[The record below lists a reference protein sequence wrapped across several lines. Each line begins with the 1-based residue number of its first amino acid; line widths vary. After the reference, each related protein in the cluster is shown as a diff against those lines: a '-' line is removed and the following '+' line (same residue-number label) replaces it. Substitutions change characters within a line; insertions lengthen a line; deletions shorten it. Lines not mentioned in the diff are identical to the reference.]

1 MINKVLVAN
10 RGEIAVRVLRTCKE
24 LGFETV
30 AIYSEADREALHV
43 RFADEAY
50 CIGPPPAKESYLR
63 GEYILQVALD
73 SGVQLIHPG
82 YGFLAESPEFARAC
96 IEAGVIFVGPDPET
110 IEQLSDNAAARRL
123 ARRLRLHILPGTDW
137 SLDDDELLASADRI
151 GYPLLLKAAAGGG
164 GVGIRTINSR
174 SELEIAIPTARRE
187 ARTTFGD
194 GAVYLEQLIENAR
207 HIEVQLLADAEGN
220 IINLGERECSI
231 QRRHHKLIEEAPSR
245 ALDPSLRR
253 RILRSA
259 VRIARAVGYIGAGT
273 VEFLLDPEGKYY
285 FLKVNPR
292 LQVEHTVTEAV
303 TGVDIVKEQ
312 LRIATGR
319 NLSYSQKEV
328 KPRGWALE
336 CRILAE
342 DPFRNYAASVGRISR
357 LREPGGPGVRL
368 DSGICEGLTI
378 TPYYD
383 SLLAKLVTWGE
394 TRAVAIVR
402 MRRALE
408 EYQIH
413 GVMTNLDLHRALL
426 NSHRF
431 FGGQFHTRF
440 LEEQFVP
447 TEPEEEDYL
456 AAALTTALL
465 DWRKRTGAQT
475 QTNGVSNRWKML
487 GRWELLGGGD
497 L

>member
-1 MINKVLVAN
+1 VINKVLVAN

-24 LGFETV
+24 LGLETV
-30 AIYSEADREALHV
+30 AVYSEADREAPHV

-63 GEYILQVALD
+63 GDHIIQVALKA
-73 SGVQLIHPG
+73 GAQLIHPG
-82 YGFLAESPEFARAC
+82 YGFLAESPTFARAC
-96 IEAGVIFVGPDPET
+96 HEAGITFVGPQPET
-110 IEQLSDNAAARRL
+110 IEQLSDKAAARRL
-123 ARRLRLHILPGTDW
+123 ARRRRLHVLPGTD
-137 SLDDDELLASADRI
+137 STLDDDALFSSAERI
-151 GYPLLLKAAAGGG
+151 GYPLLLKAASGGG
-164 GVGIRTINSR
+164 GMGIRTVNSR
-174 SELEIAIPTARRE
+174 SELETAIPTVRRE
-187 ARTTFGD
+187 ARATFGN
-194 GAVYLEQLIENAR
+194 GSLYLEKLIENAR
-207 HIEVQLLADAEGN
+207 HIEVQLLVDAKGH
-220 IINLGERECSI
+220 IIHLGERECSI
-231 QRRHHKLIEEAPSR
+231 QRRHQKLIEEAPSR
-245 ALDPSLRR
+245 ALDSSQRR
-253 RILRSA
+253 RILRAA

-273 VEFLLDPEGKYY
+273 VEFLLDPQGEFY
-285 FLKVNPR
+285 FLEINPR

-319 NLSYSQKEV
+319 NLRYSQKEV

-368 DSGICEGLTI
+368 DSGICEGFTI

-413 GVMTNLDLHRALL
+413 GVTTNLDLHRALL

-431 FGGQFHTRF
+431 FGGQIHTQF
-440 LEEQFVP
+440 LEEQFIP
-447 TEPEEEDYL
+447 TEPDEEEYL

-465 DWRKRTGAQT
+465 DWRKRAGGRARTHET
-475 QTNGVSNRWKML
+475 LNRWKML
-487 GRWELLGGGD
+487 GRWEWLGGGD